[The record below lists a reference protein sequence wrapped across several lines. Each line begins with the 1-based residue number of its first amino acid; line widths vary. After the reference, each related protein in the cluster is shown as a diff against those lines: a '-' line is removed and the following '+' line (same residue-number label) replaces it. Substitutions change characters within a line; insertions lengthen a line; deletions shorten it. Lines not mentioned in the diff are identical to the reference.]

1 VLARDARSR
10 GLWRPAEVVARLA
23 STAAAAAA
31 IDLTAPTKHRYEVIF
46 SSDGKTA
53 ALDAQHLEP
62 LPVSDDDNSDDDGG
76 YGSAGGGA

>member
-1 VLARDARSR
+1 MLARDARSR

-23 STAAAAAA
+23 STAAAAA